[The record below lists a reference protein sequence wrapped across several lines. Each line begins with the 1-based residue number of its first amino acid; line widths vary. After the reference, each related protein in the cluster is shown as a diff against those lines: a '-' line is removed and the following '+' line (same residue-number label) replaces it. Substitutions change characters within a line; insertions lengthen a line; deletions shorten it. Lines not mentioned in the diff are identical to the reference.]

1 MLKKIIF
8 IILLTNMANNNID
21 KPINYQDED
30 SATQD
35 NLNIDWDFI
44 KLREGNKNFGHQPTA
59 NSGITI
65 GMGFDLKEKTESS
78 LKDMGF
84 NDDLIDELKPYLG
97 LTGDEAALK
106 IKEDNLVLGAD
117 DISNINRLS
126 KKHYTNDIVSQ
137 YESTGKKFNKLSPEQ
152 QTIVMS
158 VGYQYGNL
166 KTRTPN
172 FWKGVIND
180 DWTGVVNELHN
191 FGDEHDTRRE
201 IEAKY
206 LFDSLDELRRKKN
219 RAPLENE

>member
-21 KPINYQDED
+21 KPINYQDDDVSHIQEK
-30 SATQD
+30 A
-35 NLNIDWDFI
+35 NLDIDWSLI
-44 KLREGNKNFGHQPTA
+44 EKLEGNEVFGHQPTA
-59 NSGITI
+59 NSGVTI
-65 GMGFDLKEKTESS
+65 GSGFDLKEKTESS

-84 NDDLIDELKPYLG
+84 DPDLIDKLKPYLG
-97 LTGDEAALK
+97 LTGDEAAAVVND
-106 IKEDNLVLGAD
+106 KERNLVL
-117 DISNINRLS
+117 SPEETSRLNKLS
-126 KKHYTNDIVSQ
+126 KKHYTEDIKNQ
-137 YESTGKKFNKLSPEQ
+137 YEEGTGKKFWKLSPEQ

-180 DWTGVVNELHN
+180 DWDGVVNELNN

-201 IEAKY
+201 EEAKY
-206 LFDSLDELRRKKN
+206 LSASLD
-219 RAPLENE
+219 